1 MFPVLPVT
9 LWGWWRTG
17 GQGDRPRREYT
28 GGTTLSLWAGA
39 EHLDAPALPA
49 SQVAPEHVALT
60 ASELREASA
69 HCGPS
74 RPGLGGPAPADACGS
89 HGGHGPA
96 WWTGGLH
103 AASSGPSGCD
113 WPAAGAAPPQ
123 RRARRRRGW
132 RAGGAGPPPPPRP
145 SRRGLSWGPGRRGP
159 GWDRLSPC
167 PTRPGSQPGSGPGTQ
182 DSASWGRSRQRG
194 GSPLNIVTRQC

>member
-17 GQGDRPRREYT
+17 GQGDRPRRGIHGGHHPQPVGRGGAPGRT
-28 GGTTLSLWAGA
+28 CPPCVPGGTGARGPDSVGA
-39 EHLDAPALPA
+39 ERGQCPLRTQQTGARGA
-49 SQVAPEHVALT
+49 S
-60 ASELREASA
+60 
-69 HCGPS
+69 S
-74 RPGLGGPAPADACGS
+74 RGRVRKPR
-89 HGGHGPA
+89 GHGPA